1 MCGTAPRGGDQGNG
15 IWDDD
20 ESFIVDGIDTLLYA
34 LGDRLETFIVDYSD
48 PEEPEPMPELDIN
61 STVTLYYGTV
71 QDSVHVSYSN
81 FLEIRQIEEYYVE
94 KFHDIDRKVTMYT
107 NKIVEYPLP
116 GVADEYHVTKTK
128 WYQDI
133 EATAWTGDLDNPN
146 YGDDYGYDYHLFKVE
161 DNGNIVKMV
170 HPAFFYY
177 YGYYTKFED
186 IELGSWRTELPQE
199 EVFIYSVNGL
209 LRAGEEYYHDTTIV
223 TAVAD
228 YYVEELY
235 EVDYDTSV
243 ELPFKKVTYVMEENS
258 LECIIEPYAG
268 DLNDPGLEANIVVES
283 NYMKYCPPVDT
294 ILTNTFKIT
303 KTKTITML
311 GHGLEFG
318 LRNTIWLG
326 SDGAEDPLGI
336 VKDKLEIRWS
346 EPYWEE
352 YGSDWRTMSILELR
366 SLRKSEPVLP
376 RLFGIFEPTKKVSL
390 KELGE
395 DDGFNNDPYIA
406 SPSYGLHRLRKS
418 NE

>member
-1 MCGTAPRGGDQGNG
+1 
-15 IWDDD
+15 
-20 ESFIVDGIDTLLYA
+20 
-34 LGDRLETFIVDYSD
+34 
-48 PEEPEPMPELDIN
+48 
-61 STVTLYYGTV
+61 
-71 QDSVHVSYSN
+71 
-81 FLEIRQIEEYYVE
+81 VE

-146 YGDDYGYDYHLFKVE
+146 YGYDYGYDYHLFKAE

-177 YGYYTKFED
+177 YGYYTKFQD
-186 IELGSWRTELPQE
+186 IELSSWRTELPQE

-235 EVDYDTSV
+235 EVDYDNSV
-243 ELPFKKVTYVMEENS
+243 EVPLAEVTYTVDS
-258 LECIIEPYAG
+258 AGDTSCIIESDKITTWLG
-268 DLNDPGLEANIVVES
+268 DPNVNIDIES
-283 NYMKYCPPVDT
+283 NYMQNCPPVLDT
-294 ILTNTFKIT
+294 LKTFKIT

-311 GHGLEFG
+311 GQGLEFG
-318 LRNTIWLG
+318 LRNTVWLG
-326 SDGAEDPLGI
+326 TEEVAPGDFEPLGI
-336 VKDKLEIRWS
+336 VKDQLEIRWS

-366 SLRKSEPVLP
+366 SLRKSEPELS

-395 DDGFNNDPYIA
+395 GDGFNNDPYIA
-406 SPSYGLHRLRKS
+406 TPSYGLHRLRKS